1 MIFKVIT
8 WFLCFEVFLWYLTVL
23 SQWEWKPGRVS
34 AATLWISCSRRTSLL
49 ICSSDGW
56 LSLTSGSFMSLYQSA
71 RLIVSIYLLIT
82 ERHIAIQARWFVLNE
97 SRRSEL
103 VLSTQSLII
112 QLFHTDAAEHDW
124 GKAPVTLYNHS
135 TEYRDTFKEQQTHDS
150 WGFNTC
156 INAERI
162 NNSCCVIMILSHHLQ
177 WSRRYAAED
186 MCVFLYSCLLSQT
199 SCSSWSNWHSWTGTH
214 LDY

>member
-82 ERHIAIQARWFVLNE
+82 ERHIAIQARWFVLMRAGVRVSAVHTEFNNSVVSHWRLLNMTE
-97 SRRSEL
+97 AKHRSHF
-103 VLSTQSLII
+103 II
-112 QLFHTDAAEHDW
+112 TAQ
-124 GKAPVTLYNHS
+124 S
-135 TEYRDTFKEQQTHDS
+135 TEIHSRSNKYTTHEDLIHAS
-150 WGFNTC
+150 MLKGSIIPVVLLWFYH
-156 INAERI
+156 IIYSE
-162 NNSCCVIMILSHHLQ
+162 
-177 WSRRYAAED
+177 AED
-186 MCVFLYSCLLSQT
+186 MQLKTCVYF
-199 SCSSWSNWHSWTGTH
+199 
-214 LDY
+214 